1 MVGGSKVEERRKEGL
16 GDGGR
21 GWGRGGEGGG
31 RRRDGPTDKREGL
44 RGD

>member
-1 MVGGSKVEERRKEGL
+1 MVAVKSRSVERRGWVTEG
-16 GDGGR
+16 GGR
-21 GWGRGGEGGG
+21 GGGGRDGG

>member
-21 GWGRGGEGGG
+21 GWGRDGG

>member
-1 MVGGSKVEERRKEGL
+1 MTEG
-16 GDGGR
+16 GGR
-21 GWGRGGEGGG
+21 GGGGRDGG